1 VFLLLVAA
9 DARAAGMAD
18 GITTSADAFLNNGI
32 QPNMLLLLMQGF
44 SISYTLLTDLVNDI
58 SLGQVTYYQIE

>member
-44 SISYTLLTDLVNDI
+44 SISYTL
-58 SLGQVTYYQIE
+58 